1 MQATNVRDNTVGGQ
15 GLGLGRLL
23 HAMTWRHAPFI
34 LLMGIV
40 VYLTFVP
47 LTMILYGTF
56 TDGPP
61 GTDASFTLKN
71 YMAAYGTS
79 GLFYSALNS
88 IMFAF
93 FSGLISFTIGGF
105 LAWTTER
112 TNAPLKPV
120 IYLLVLVPF
129 VLPGILTSISWIFLL
144 SPTVG
149 LINQVLKVAFGLL
162 EAPFNIYSFPG
173 MSWAFGADHI
183 TLPFLLMAAAFRSMD
198 PTLEEAASISG
209 MGRLRSFYHVNLKLM
224 LPSIAATIL
233 LLFIRGLE
241 TFEAPA
247 VIGIPAGIKVFA
259 TEIFLALRRAPID
272 YNLAGTYATAYLV
285 VTMLGVMLY
294 LRVTNGAA
302 RFAMITGKGYRPRV
316 VDLGPW
322 RHGITAIALT
332 VLIITVMLPLS
343 IVIWTS
349 LMPFY
354 VQPSWK
360 TLSLVT
366 LDNYR
371 GLFDLDEFSSAL
383 INTVLTGSVAAT
395 IAVLLS
401 IAIAWYVIRTNVPGR
416 KVLDAIAFTPI
427 ALPGVVLSLALVWMY
442 LTLPIPIY
450 GTLLI
455 LIIAFVTKFIPI
467 SLRVIH
473 ASLLQI
479 HKELE
484 EAAEMCGVS
493 RLRNVFHIL
502 LPLIAPGLVVAWLYV
517 LTLTF
522 KDLSIPV
529 LLSHVGTDLVS
540 VLIFGLFQSGEFP
553 KVCAMGVLLTFAI
566 AIIACIARTIS
577 IRFSIKASG

>member
-1 MQATNVRDNTVGGQ
+1 MQATNIQGRSIEEH
-15 GLGLGRLL
+15 GLGFVGPLRSM
-23 HAMTWRHAPFI
+23 AWRNAPLI
-34 LLMGIV
+34 LLMGV
-40 VYLTFVP
+40 VAYLTLVP
-47 LTMILYGTF
+47 LIMILYGTL

-61 GTDASFTLKN
+61 GTDASFTLNN
-71 YMAAYGTS
+71 YVNAYGTP

-88 IMFAF
+88 VLFAAS
-93 FSGLISFTIGGF
+93 SGLISFVIGGF

-112 TNAPLKPV
+112 TNALLKPL
-120 IYLLVLVPF
+120 IYLLILVPF

-144 SPTVG
+144 SPTAG
-149 LINQVLKVAFGLL
+149 LINQILKSAFGLT
-162 EAPFNIYSFPG
+162 EAPLNIYSFSG
-173 MSWAFGADHI
+173 MTWAFGADHI

-209 MGRLRSFYHVNLKLM
+209 MGPLRGFYHVNLKLM
-224 LPSIAATIL
+224 LPSIVATLL

-259 TEIFLALRRAPID
+259 TEIFLALRRAPTD
-272 YNLAGTYATAYLV
+272 YNLAGTFATAYLA

-294 LRVTNGAA
+294 LRATRGTS
-302 RFAMITGKGYRPRV
+302 RFAMVTGKGYRPRFI
-316 VDLGPW
+316 DLGAW
-322 RHGITAIALT
+322 RYGVTAIALMVLFVT
-332 VLIITVMLPLS
+332 VVLPLS

-354 VQPSWK
+354 VQPSWQ

-383 INTVLTGSVAAT
+383 VNTIVTGAAAAT

-401 IAIAWYVIRTNVPGR
+401 TAIAWYVIRTNVPGR
-416 KVLDAIAFTPI
+416 KVLDVLAFTPI

-450 GTLLI
+450 GTLWILI
-455 LIIAFVTKFIPI
+455 LAFVTKFIPI
-467 SLRVIH
+467 SLRVMH
-473 ASLLQI
+473 VSLLQV

-484 EAAEMCGVS
+484 EAAEVCGVS
-493 RLRNVFHIL
+493 RSRNVICVL
-502 LPLIAPGLVVAWLYV
+502 LPLIMPGLVVGWLYV

-529 LLSHVGTDLVS
+529 LLSHVGTDLLS
-540 VLIFGLFQSGEFP
+540 VLIFGLFQSGEFT
-553 KVCAMGVLLTFAI
+553 KLCAMGVFLTFAI
-566 AIIACIARTIS
+566 SIIAFIARTIA
-577 IRFSIKASG
+577 IRFSIRASG